1 MALATLSDAPPGA
14 GDPIGVRPGISPG
27 ARPGLAARMS
37 SLASAL
43 GAVVADLDPGLLLG
57 SDAASLYGDFC
68 RLERLVTAG
77 KTLLAPRIDESGCW
91 ERDGHRSAAGL
102 LATLEG
108 GSNGAARR
116 TLEAGR
122 ALADLPGTEAALR
135 QGSLSGP
142 KLAEVTQAG
151 TLDPESEGALLAG
164 IGTQPLSVI
173 KERGQRVRATAAGK
187 DPVAT
192 VSRIHA
198 LRSFTW
204 WSDAEGAFCYRGR
217 DTPERGAALLARLV
231 PVANRLRSDRRAA
244 ATEATP
250 GRPTG
255 SPDPRPEPDVALRA
269 DALFLLVTRRSAPP
283 GAPVP
288 PVPVVPAV
296 SADPPTRGSPPTR
309 STLPTRSTVPIH
321 FTRRPHFTRDAPT
334 NGCADPEDVADVD
347 DLGCAE
353 DLITA
358 VPPATV
364 IVRVDLEALR
374 RGRARP
380 GELCALDGHGPVPV
394 GVAHHLLDDAF
405 LALVFTEAGDIRS
418 SPTGADHQPAPAHR
432 PGLPGPVLRG
442 PGMPVAYGLE
452 IDHVQP
458 LESGGD
464 TRLNNLALLCR
475 HHHRLKTYD
484 GWDLARTGPTDED
497 PRWCF
502 TPQAPFGQEP
512 DLGLDRPHRT
522 HRSRYFGTE
531 IAQRSDHSTM
541 PTMSEPVAPDDHRR
555 GRRLAGRP
563 ARRRGDPPRGPCRPG
578 DHRGRRAPCALR
590 PPPAVQAGAGRH
602 LGRRAHPPPRAG
614 QARHPR
620 ARVPPGSPGPALDTE
635 ARTFACDD
643 GSELHYDGLIV
654 ATGAA
659 TRALPGTEG
668 MADVCTSAHP
678 RRLPGHPGRPGRR
691 RAGARVVVIGAGFIG
706 SEVAATCHGLGPGSP
721 WSRRCPPRWPGCW
734 ATRWARP
741 VPSSTGPTAC
751 DLRCRRRR
759 RPGVRP
765 GRARPGGRGPR
776 RRDRASRPTWWWW
789 ASAWSPPSSWL
800 DGSGLTLDNGVVCT
814 RVPVRRRPGGGRR
827 GRGPV
832 DPSHARASRSGWST
846 GPTPPRVG
854 RPPPAT
860 CWPDRPA
867 AAPYDP
873 VPFFWSDQY
882 ETKIQMIGL
891 PGRRRRSGRGRGIG
905 GGGEAGGPLPP
916 RRPAA
921 GGPGL
926 QPPRQLM
933 AYRPLLAAGA
943 SFDEALAVLILAAL
957 LEPPAPVHGR
967 SAATS
972 GARRSPWH
980 RKRNR
985 RVKARAAPIWPAEG
999 STPP

>member
-122 ALADLPGTEAALR
+122 ALVDLPRTEAVLR
-135 QGSLSGP
+135 QGSLGGP
-142 KLAEVTQAG
+142 KLAEVAQAG

-269 DALFLLVTRRSAPP
+269 DALFLLVTKRSAPP

-288 PVPVVPAV
+288 PGSAV
-296 SADPPTRGSPPTR
+296 SAVLLTERHRPGRPCRHPVDRADP
-309 STLPTRSTVPIH
+309 L
-321 FTRRPHFTRDAPT
+321 TRRPTSF
-334 NGCADPEDVADVD
+334 ADPTALADSPECAVPEDLADVD

-374 RGRARP
+374 RGQARP

-418 SPTGADHQPAPAHR
+418 VAHR
-432 PGLPGPVLRG
+432 GRTINRHLRTALVFRDRCCVVPGCR
-442 PGMPVAYGLE
+442 VAYGLE
-452 IDHVQP
+452 IDHVKP

-464 TRLNNLALLCR
+464 TRLDNLALLCR

-512 DLGLDRPHRT
+512 DLGLDRP
-522 HRSRYFGTE
+522 
-531 IAQRSDHSTM
+531 
-541 PTMSEPVAPDDHRR
+541 P
-555 GRRLAGRP
+555 
-563 ARRRGDPPRGPCRPG
+563 DPP
-578 DHRGRRAPCALR
+578 D
-590 PPPAVQAGAGRH
+590 PPEPI
-602 LGRRAHPPPRAG
+602 PR
-614 QARHPR
+614 
-620 ARVPPGSPGPALDTE
+620 
-635 ARTFACDD
+635 
-643 GSELHYDGLIV
+643 
-654 ATGAA
+654 
-659 TRALPGTEG
+659 
-668 MADVCTSAHP
+668 
-678 RRLPGHPGRPGRR
+678 
-691 RAGARVVVIGAGFIG
+691 
-706 SEVAATCHGLGPGSP
+706 
-721 WSRRCPPRWPGCW
+721 
-734 ATRWARP
+734 
-741 VPSSTGPTAC
+741 
-751 DLRCRRRR
+751 
-759 RPGVRP
+759 
-765 GRARPGGRGPR
+765 
-776 RRDRASRPTWWWW
+776 
-789 ASAWSPPSSWL
+789 
-800 DGSGLTLDNGVVCT
+800 N
-814 RVPVRRRPGGGRR
+814 
-827 GRGPV
+827 
-832 DPSHARASRSGWST
+832 
-846 GPTPPRVG
+846 
-854 RPPPAT
+854 
-860 CWPDRPA
+860 
-867 AAPYDP
+867 
-873 VPFFWSDQY
+873 
-882 ETKIQMIGL
+882 
-891 PGRRRRSGRGRGIG
+891 
-905 GGGEAGGPLPP
+905 
-916 RRPAA
+916 
-921 GGPGL
+921 
-926 QPPRQLM
+926 
-933 AYRPLLAAGA
+933 
-943 SFDEALAVLILAAL
+943 
-957 LEPPAPVHGR
+957 
-967 SAATS
+967 
-972 GARRSPWH
+972 
-980 RKRNR
+980 
-985 RVKARAAPIWPAEG
+985 
-999 STPP
+999 